1 MEVDAMMTEQSTL
14 RAEIAGLSAHK
25 VHRRYP
31 QKLRER
37 VTAYARRRLSEG
49 ASASQVC
56 RELDLGSPTLK
67 TFLQTGAGEPGF
79 AALHVVEGGGATS
92 AVGATRPALTVRGAC
107 GVVVEGLGGIDD
119 VAQLL
124 WMLSCLG

>member
-1 MEVDAMMTEQSTL
+1 MMTEQSAL

-31 QKLRER
+31 PELRER

-67 TFLQTGAGEPGF
+67 TFLQTSAGEPGF
-79 AALHVVEGGGATS
+79 AALRVVEDSGSTS
-92 AVGATRPALTVRGAC
+92 AVSATRPAITVHGAC
-107 GVVVEGLGGIDD
+107 GVVVEGLVSVDEG
-119 VAQLL
+119 ARLL
-124 WMLSCLG
+124 WMLSCSG